1 MANIDTEELEKLP
14 TIITDV
20 ENPEVYSKDIN
31 HINKPIKNIK
41 FGHLLNI
48 NWDNLTGAFTLIRK
62 FLAEA
67 IYKQDVDNKNTATK
81 IVCRNADKSI
91 EVGDIYCSSPINNN
105 PFPAKI
111 GLAYKN
117 METGEIIFT
126 ENYKEIMQLAG
137 EIYKEVIIKGTYSSN
152 SLIGGGTKFI
162 EFNND
167 FAEHLGVGNIK
178 IKKGKYKITIYV
190 YAIST
195 NNSSGNYRIVLKG
208 NDKDLGSYSHMV
220 GDWSP
225 SGATFIDIFD
235 LTEDAAL
242 NFNVSASG
250 AAMSGEQ
257 IVAIEKIEY

>member
-1 MANIDTEELEKLP
+1 MADLDKNELERMIDK
-14 TIITDV
+14 ITEV
-20 ENPEVYSKDIN
+20 ENPEVYAKEET
-31 HINKPIKNIK
+31 HLNKPIKNIK
-41 FGHLLNI
+41 FGHILNI
-48 NWDNLTGAFTLIRK
+48 NWDNLVNTFKIIKVFFKETVL
-62 FLAEA
+62 
-67 IYKQDVDNKNTATK
+67 KQDVDNKNTATK

-162 EFNND
+162 EFNNN

-195 NNSSGNYRIVLKG
+195 NNNSGNYRIILKG
-208 NDKDLGSYSHMV
+208 NDKDLGSYSHAV

-225 SGATFIDIFD
+225 SGATFIDIFN
-235 LTEDAAL
+235 LTEDTTL